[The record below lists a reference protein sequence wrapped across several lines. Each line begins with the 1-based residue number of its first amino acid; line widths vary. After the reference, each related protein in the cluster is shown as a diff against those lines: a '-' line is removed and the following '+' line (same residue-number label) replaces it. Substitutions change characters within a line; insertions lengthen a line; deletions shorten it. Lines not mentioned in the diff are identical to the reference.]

1 MNVREH
7 KIVVMGPLGA
17 GKSTLV
23 QTLTHGKAVVTEA
36 RNTDPSVGKEYTTV
50 AMDYGDIDL
59 PGGDRLRLY
68 GSPGQERFSY
78 IWPILLAGAEGAIV
92 LVDGSKCVNT
102 TLAGQ
107 HLQAIAEH
115 APTLPVVIGITKC
128 GRTDDPILPQW
139 QTWLSEQA
147 PHLPALPLDPRDMKQ
162 AITAMDLLMS
172 QIECNAMAAAHE

>member
-23 QTLTHGKAVVTEA
+23 QTLTQGRAVVTEA
-36 RNTDPSVGKEYTTV
+36 RSSDPAIGKAYTTV

-68 GSPGQERFSY
+68 GSPGQQRFSY

-92 LVDGSKCVNT
+92 LVDGSTEVQAT
-102 TLAGQ
+102 QADQ
-107 HLQAIAEH
+107 HLRAIAAS
-115 APTLPVVIGITKC
+115 APDLPVVIGITRC
-128 GRTDDPILPQW
+128 TGNEDAVLPRW
-139 QTWLSEQA
+139 QDWLHDHA
-147 PHLPALPLDPRDMKQ
+147 PHAPALPLDPRDMGQ
-162 AITAMDLLMS
+162 AITAMDLLIS
-172 QIECNAMAAAHE
+172 QIECNVVATAHE

>member
-1 MNVREH
+1 MTVREH

-23 QTLTHGKAVVTEA
+23 QTLTWGKAVVTEA
-36 RNTDPSVGKEYTTV
+36 RNTDPAVGKQYTTV

-92 LVDGSKCVNT
+92 LIDGSASKDS

-107 HLQAIAEH
+107 HLKAIADN
-115 APTLPVVIGITKC
+115 APGLPVVIGFTRC
-128 GRTDDPILPQW
+128 GSTDDPVQPHW
-139 QTWLSEQA
+139 QHWLQDHA
-147 PHLPALPLDPRDMKQ
+147 PHLPALPLDPRDMAQ
-162 AITAMDLLMS
+162 AIMAMDLLMS
-172 QIECNAMAAAHE
+172 QIERNATAAAHE